1 MQGRFLYLKEK
12 AYMKRVVTIQ
22 DISCVGKCS
31 LTVALPLISS
41 LGIETAILPT
51 AVLSVHTQFKDFTC
65 KNLQDD
71 INPIADSWKANGID
85 FDGIYTGYLASGEQ
99 IDLVR
104 NFIKRFDGD
113 EVLKFIDPA
122 MADFGKLYAGFSK
135 DFPKEMAKLCGDAD
149 VIVPN
154 LTEACF
160 LTGLEYSEE
169 YDEGFIKKVLKALVD
184 LGVKKY
190 VCLTGVSLNP
200 AKNGFIGYD
209 IEKDEY
215 FSYEHE
221 RMSRSYHGTGDI
233 FSSVAFANLMNGKN
247 IREALKI
254 AADFVVLSIRE
265 TIENDSEKEYAVDFE
280 RVIPELI
287 EMSKS

>member
-1 MQGRFLYLKEK
+1 
-12 AYMKRVVTIQ
+12 MKRVVTIQ

-41 LGIETAILPT
+41 LGVETAILPI
-51 AVLSVHTQFKDFTC
+51 AVLSVHTQFKDYTC
-65 KNLQDD
+65 RDLQDE
-71 INPIADSWKANGID
+71 IEPIANSWKTNGID

-104 NFIKRFDGD
+104 DFIRKFDRKG
-113 EVLKFIDPA
+113 VLKFIDPA
-122 MADFGKLYAGFSK
+122 MADNGKLYAGFSE
-135 DFPKEMAKLCGDAD
+135 DFPQEMAKLCGDAD

-160 LTGLEYSEE
+160 LTGIEYRDK
-169 YDEGFIKKVLKALVD
+169 YDESYIKNVLKALVE

-190 VCLTGVSLNP
+190 VCLTGVSLDST
-200 AKNGFIGYD
+200 KNGFIGYD
-209 IEKDEY
+209 IENDEY

-221 RMSRSYHGTGDI
+221 KITRSYHGTGDI

-280 RVIPELI
+280 KVIPELI

>member
-1 MQGRFLYLKEK
+1 
-12 AYMKRVVTIQ
+12 MKRVVTIQ

-65 KNLQDD
+65 KDLQSE
-71 INPIADSWKANGID
+71 IVPISNSWKVNGID
-85 FDGIYTGYLASGEQ
+85 FDGIYTGYLASAEQ
-99 IDLVR
+99 IDLVKD
-104 NFIKRFDGD
+104 FIKKFDKVG
-113 EVLKFIDPA
+113 VLKFVDPA
-122 MADFGKLYAGFSK
+122 MADNGKLYAGFSET
-135 DFPKEMAKLCGDAD
+135 FPKDMARLCGDAD

-160 LTGLEYSEE
+160 LTGIEYKEDYDEE
-169 YDEGFIKKVLKALVD
+169 YIKRVLQALVS
-184 LGVKKY
+184 LGTKKY
-190 VCLTGVSLNP
+190 VCLTGVSLEEG
-200 AKNGFIGYD
+200 KNGFVGYD
-209 IEKDEY
+209 ICADEY
-215 FSYEHE
+215 FSYSHE
-221 RMSRSYHGTGDI
+221 KISRSYHGTGDI
-233 FSSVAFANLMNGKN
+233 FSSVAFGALINGKN

-287 EMSKS
+287 EMNR